1 MAGPTRLTESARSA
15 KIATSA
21 DDFDSDVARMGIAS
35 RDHTRELMPMSAR
48 DVKVLER
55 ITTALSDAGK
65 TQTELAH
72 ETGLEKT
79 ALSKALAGKRRLNLF
94 ETAAIADVLGLTLDE
109 LVADDQPVFA
119 MRATG
124 IEEGVLNEAQSECA
138 RIVEDFLTLRALVGE
153 QR

>member
-1 MAGPTRLTESARSA
+1 MLRKWEPPAMSREKGATR
-15 KIATSA
+15 
-21 DDFDSDVARMGIAS
+21 
-35 RDHTRELMPMSAR
+35 MSAR
-48 DVKVLER
+48 DARVLEL
-55 ITTALSDAGK
+55 ITTALNDTGK
-65 TQTELAH
+65 TQTELAQ

-124 IEEGVLNEAQSECA
+124 IEDDVLNEAQSECA

>member
-1 MAGPTRLTESARSA
+1 MGTRDA
-15 KIATSA
+15 K
-21 DDFDSDVARMGIAS
+21 M
-35 RDHTRELMPMSAR
+35 
-48 DVKVLER
+48 LER
-55 ITTALSDAGK
+55 ITTALNDSGK

-94 ETAAIADVLGLTLDE
+94 EIASIADVLGLTLDE

-124 IEEGVLNEAQSECA
+124 ISDAVLNDAQNECA
-138 RIVEDFLTLRALVGE
+138 LIVEDFLTLRALVGE

>member
-1 MAGPTRLTESARSA
+1 
-15 KIATSA
+15 
-21 DDFDSDVARMGIAS
+21 
-35 RDHTRELMPMSAR
+35 MPMSAR

-55 ITTALSDAGK
+55 ITTALSDSGK